1 MVNQALEKLSKM
13 AIFKMSLGSKE
24 LFHSNFLEFLWEI
37 NNISFIKLINQLYGE
52 DILSSD
58 KGVGYYMLGR
68 EKNHFDICI
77 FHQEWKKKKN
87 GEDYKVYCVTN
98 VKINQDGDIC
108 EFMYYNSNFVIN
120 AEVSSLENNVGLMN
134 SADIK
139 DNFVVGS

>member
-58 KGVGYYMLGR
+58 NGVGYYMLGR

-87 GEDYKVYCVTN
+87 GEEYKNATIVY
-98 VKINQDGDIC
+98 D
-108 EFMYYNSNFVIN
+108 VI
-120 AEVSSLENNVGLMN
+120 LENKVKSIQNDSISVLKTG
-134 SADIK
+134 IW
-139 DNFVVGS
+139 

>member
-1 MVNQALEKLSKM
+1 MVNLALEKLSKM

-77 FHQEWKKKKN
+77 FHQEWKKKRMEKN
-87 GEDYKVYCVTN
+87 
-98 VKINQDGDIC
+98 
-108 EFMYYNSNFVIN
+108 
-120 AEVSSLENNVGLMN
+120 
-134 SADIK
+134 IK
-139 DNFVVGS
+139 MQL